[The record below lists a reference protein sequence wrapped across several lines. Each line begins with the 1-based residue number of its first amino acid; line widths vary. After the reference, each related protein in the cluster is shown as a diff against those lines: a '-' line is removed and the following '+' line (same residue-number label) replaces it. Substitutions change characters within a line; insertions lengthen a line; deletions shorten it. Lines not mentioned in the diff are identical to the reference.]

1 MSTRPRSRPSRSPR
15 PSQRRPATRRLS
27 STPQRRR
34 RLGCWSLLG
43 LLLLVGCLGALL
55 LSAAAS
61 IKAPVNVL
69 ILGIDRRPDQGD
81 VSHTD
86 TMLLLRVDS
95 RRPGVKLLS
104 IPRDLWVT
112 IPGQGEGRIN
122 TAHFIGEV
130 VEAGGGPE
138 LAADTVSLN
147 FDLTVHRTLRL
158 DFDDF
163 RTLIDAAGGIDVDV
177 PYPIVDTAYPTQDYG
192 TITIRIPAGRQ
203 HMDSETALRYARTR
217 HGSSDFERAAR
228 QQQILVALGKKLSSP
243 PSWWRLPEVYGALR
257 GAVDTDLSFLD
268 LVQLGLTLARVG
280 AGGIELTVID
290 QTMTTPFVT
299 AQGSAV
305 LLPRWELIEPA
316 VAGWR

>member
-1 MSTRPRSRPSRSPR
+1 
-15 PSQRRPATRRLS
+15 LS
-27 STPQRRR
+27 
-34 RLGCWSLLG
+34 LFG
-43 LLLLVGCLGALL
+43 LLLLVCCLGALL

-61 IKAPVNVL
+61 IKAPVNLL

-86 TMLLLRVDS
+86 TMLLVRVDS
-95 RRPGVKLLS
+95 RRPSIKLLS

-130 VEAGGGPE
+130 IKAGTGPK
-138 LAADTVSLN
+138 LAAETVNLN
-147 FDLTVHRTLRL
+147 FDLKVHRTLRL

-163 RTLIDAAGGIDVDV
+163 RTVIDAAGGIDVDV
-177 PYPIVDTAYPTQDYG
+177 PYTIVDTAYPTEDYG
-192 TITIRIPAGRQ
+192 TTTIRIPAGRQ
-203 HMDSETALRYARTR
+203 HMDGETALRYARTR

-243 PSWWRLPEVYGALR
+243 LNWWRLPGVYGALR
-257 GAVDTDLSFLD
+257 RAVDTDLSFVD
-268 LVQLGLTLARVG
+268 LVQLSLTLARVG
-280 AGGIELTVID
+280 AGGIEHTVID
-290 QTMTTPFVT
+290 QNMTTPFVT

-305 LLPRWELIEPA
+305 LLPRWDLINPVVE
-316 VAGWR
+316 GWR